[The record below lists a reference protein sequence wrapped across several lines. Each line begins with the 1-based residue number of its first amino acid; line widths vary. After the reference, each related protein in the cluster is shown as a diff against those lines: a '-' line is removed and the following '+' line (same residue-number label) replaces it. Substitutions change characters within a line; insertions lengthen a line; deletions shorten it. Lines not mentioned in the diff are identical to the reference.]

1 MADFVPQVDYTS
13 RDYASIREDLLNLI
27 PLYAPQWVSRDPA
40 DFGIVLLELFAYMG
54 DSLNY
59 YIDRAANESFLST
72 ASQRDSVL
80 RIANVLGYTPV
91 DSIPATTAL
100 TFFNSTAAPI
110 IVPAGTQVASTT
122 VVNGTNT
129 QIIFETDTTVTVP
142 AVGSINVASTEG
154 ETVYDEVAG
163 TSDGTSDQ
171 EFILADTPVISN
183 SISVTVN
190 DTVYSPV
197 TYIIDSGSA
206 DAVFYSTTDAEEVTT
221 IIFGDGVSGR
231 IPPANSEILVTYRI
245 GGGVQGN
252 VTVGTLSSIVTN
264 FTPGLTVT
272 NAAAASGGVDAEST
286 DSIRLNAPAGI
297 RAIQRAVSL
306 RDYADLALQV
316 PGVAKATATSEVY
329 SSINLY
335 LAPAGDAGTD
345 GDGNLTSVFQQ
356 LGNRVSQFFID
367 KTPPNVSITLFPPTF
382 VGVNITVTVN
392 ALPQYKRSIVKSNAE
407 KSLQEI
413 LAFDNVQFSD
423 RISLHYVIEAL
434 AATQGVAYST
444 PTLIARTDAAQS
456 GIADAVFALNEIPR
470 AGTITVTVTGGIED

>member
-13 RDYASIREDLLNLI
+13 RDYASIREDLINLI

-40 DFGIVLLELFAYMG
+40 DFGIVLLEMFAYMG

-59 YIDRAANESFLST
+59 YIDRSANESFLST

-91 DSIPATTAL
+91 DSIPATTTL
-100 TFFNSTAAPI
+100 SFFNSTTSPI
-110 IVPAGTQVASTT
+110 VVPAGTQVASTT

-129 QIIFETDTTVTVP
+129 QIIFETDVEVTVP
-142 AVGSINVASTEG
+142 SAGTINVASTEG
-154 ETVYDEVAG
+154 ETIYSEVVG

-197 TYIIDSGSA
+197 TYIIDAGSA
-206 DAVFYSTTDAEEVTT
+206 DAVFYSTTDADEVTT

-245 GGGVQGN
+245 GGGAQGN
-252 VTVGTLSSIVTN
+252 VTVGSLSSIVTN

-272 NAAAASGGVDAEST
+272 NASAASGGVDAEST
-286 DSIRLNAPAGI
+286 DSIRLNAPASI

-316 PGVAKATATSEVY
+316 PGVAKATATSDVY

-335 LAPAGDAGTD
+335 LAPAGDSGTD
-345 GDGNLTSVFQQ
+345 GFGNLTAVFQQ

-367 KTPPNVSITLFPPTF
+367 KTPPNVSITLLPPTF
-382 VGVNITVTVN
+382 IGVNISVTVN
-392 ALPQYKRSIVKSNAE
+392 ALPQYKRSIVKKNAE

-413 LAFDNVQFSD
+413 LAFDNVQFAD

-434 AATQGVAYST
+434 AATQGVAYSM

-456 GIADAVFALNEIPR
+456 GIADAEFELNEIPR